1 MAASDSFTPTP
12 TGPNHTAVVP
22 GSTGPF
28 ANFLLPGFG
37 NSARFN
43 GSPIKNT
50 SRWPEAQLGL
60 YDPNPVRPGSY
71 KGPILDA
78 TTGANL
84 EGWNQALNVIA
95 AMNIDA
101 MHEIACQKWP
111 RFWIDRIKRETF
123 PSFKGWERKIT
134 IFRGGLLKQSGMSEW
149 RRINPVP
156 VAGSN
161 HPSNLPGFNTY
172 TYTTEELT
180 GVGFEAGWGSDSIN
194 IDELRNVP
202 DAAAQIKE
210 ILDVGVDYGL
220 SMQEVHNRETYIGIT
235 AMANR
240 SFVMCSDC
248 PCDEGLGARTY
259 IYDSRVG
266 LDARKATSNDVAAA
280 AAQTPAVS
288 ISTGDYIA
296 EVADRSSIENKKI
309 IVKLDQNTL
318 VDGYGQY
325 HAMADKVVDPTT
337 GECAPFAIVNAEGE
351 IEPVNFDMLERLND
365 SLAQR
370 CPEAAIGND
379 AGVPMFAIT
388 LKHDD
393 IDKLIRATPI
403 EWDAW
408 RRSEPKAL
416 IDHYNMTMKTYRRWG
431 IVNDTNQLRLKPV
444 RVIEEYTE
452 AIAKEYGYVGYRS
465 GDDPGLQGKRVMVCL
480 VVNPKMNS
488 KFRFGTNGAPVPVN
502 NPEYFKAPLAIAN
515 VFVNDAFVNQ
525 YEGQPNSVGSGT
537 HFGPA
542 PAMNGQWGWLNI
554 PDRKDNPFGS
564 VGNFYGLFRIHIRP
578 TKYTQ
583 DTTSFIYTRDMQVF
597 KAMIQAQN
605 KIVNPD
611 YTGTAQSAEFATC
624 DCDAIDTVND
634 TSTPAT
640 TIAAGTAIDVDLAQ
654 TPHLALSVGM
664 VAKLVAWSKTG
675 TAAAAETEYDV
686 VVLDSSSWPRV
697 TVAPVSTLTLA
708 NASLQDKVTDL
719 GASASPRYRHKLI
732 VKEAVSSDGTTTYKA
747 FIKAK

>member
-1 MAASDSFTPTP
+1 MTADTFTPTP
-12 TGPNHTAVVP
+12 TGTAHTAVVP
-22 GSTGPF
+22 GQSGPF
-28 ANFLLPGFG
+28 ASFLLPGFG

-60 YDPNPVRPGSY
+60 YDPNPVRPGQY
-71 KGPILDA
+71 AGPILGA
-78 TTGANL
+78 TTDKGASL
-84 EGWNQALNVIA
+84 QGWNQALNVIA

-101 MHEIACQKWP
+101 MHEVACQKWP

-134 IFRGGLLKQSGMSEW
+134 IFRGGLLKQSGMAEW

-180 GVGFEAGWGSDSIN
+180 GVGYEAGWGSDSIN

-220 SMQEVHNRETYIGIT
+220 SMQEVHNRETFIGIT

-240 SFVMCSDC
+240 AFVMCSDC
-248 PCDEGLGARTY
+248 PCDEGLGARVY

-266 LDARKATSNDVAAA
+266 LDARKATEEDVDKATADG
-280 AAQTPAVS
+280 TTDIVV
-288 ISTGDYIA
+288 GNLIA
-296 EVADRSSIENKKI
+296 EVADRSSIENKTT
-309 IVKLDQNTL
+309 IVKLDDKSA
-318 VDGYGQY
+318 DGYGQY
-325 HAMADKVVDPTT
+325 HALAELVTDPTT
-337 GECAPFAIVNAEGE
+337 GEVAPFAIVDAEGE

-379 AGVPMFAIT
+379 GGVPMFAIT

-431 IVNDTNQLRLKPV
+431 IVNDTNQLRLKPI
-444 RVIEEYTE
+444 RVIEDYTE
-452 AIAKEYGYVGYRS
+452 EEAKKYGYVGYRS
-465 GDDPGLQGKRVMVCL
+465 GDDTGLQGKRVMVCL

-488 KFRFGTNGAPVPVN
+488 KTRFGTNGAPVPVN

-554 PDRKDNPFGS
+554 PDRKDNPFGT

-583 DTTSFIYTRDMQVF
+583 DTTSFIYARDTQVF

-605 KIVNPD
+605 RIVNPD
-611 YTGTAQSAEFATC
+611 YTGEEQDVDVVAAKCDSVAASATEF
-624 DCDAIDTVND
+624 
-634 TSTPAT
+634 P
-640 TIAAGTAIDVDLAQ
+640 AGTAIDLQLAQ
-654 TPHLALSVGM
+654 TPHLALSVGQT
-664 VAKLVAWSKTG
+664 AKLKGTG
-675 TAAAAETEYDV
+675 V
-686 VVLDSSSWPRV
+686 VVLDTSSWPVV
-697 TVAPVSTLTLA
+697 TVAPVDKATAESVGLT
-708 NASLQDKVTDL
+708 V
-719 GASASPRYRHKLI
+719 GA
-732 VKEAVSSDGTTTYKA
+732 DGKITVAAGTVLT
-747 FIKAK
+747 AK

>member
-1 MAASDSFTPTP
+1 MSNASDTFTPTP
-12 TGPNHTAVVP
+12 VGAAVTATVP
-22 GSTGPF
+22 GTSGPF
-28 ANFLLPGFG
+28 KDFLLPGFG
-37 NSARFN
+37 NSARFD
-43 GSPIKNT
+43 GSPIRNT
-50 SRWPEAQLGL
+50 SRWPEAQFGL

-71 KGPILDA
+71 NGPVLNADA
-78 TTGANL
+78 SGARL
-84 EGWNQALNVIA
+84 AGFNQALNVIA

-101 MHEIACQKWP
+101 MHEVACQKWP

-149 RRINPVP
+149 RRINSVP
-156 VAGSN
+156 VAGAN

-180 GVGFEAGWGSDSIN
+180 GVGFEAGWGSDPIN

-266 LDARKATSNDVAAA
+266 LDARKATNDDVAKA
-280 AAQTPAVS
+280 AAQGVT
-288 ISTGDYIA
+288 ITENDYIA
-296 EVADRSSIENKKI
+296 EVADRSSIENKTKI
-309 IVKLDQNTL
+309 EKLDQSTMC
-318 VDGYGQY
+318 DSQGQY
-325 HAMADKVVDPTT
+325 HALAENVRDPNT
-337 GECAPFAIVNAEGE
+337 GETAPFAIVNAEGE

-444 RVIEEYTE
+444 RVIENYTAE
-452 AIAKEYGYVGYRS
+452 AAKAYGSVGYRA
-465 GDDPGLQGKRVMVCL
+465 GDDPGLQGKRVFVCL

-488 KFRFGTNGAPVPVN
+488 KYRFGTNGAPVPVN

-554 PDRKDNPFGS
+554 PDRATNPFGT

-578 TKYTQ
+578 TRYTQ
-583 DTTSFIYTRDMQVF
+583 DTTSFIYARDMQVF
-597 KAMIQAQN
+597 KAMTQAQN

-611 YTGTAQSAEFATC
+611 YDGSVKMAEFRSC
-624 DCDAIDTVND
+624 DCDAIDGKVTDANTAETKV
-634 TSTPAT
+634 S
-640 TIAAGTAIDVDLAQ
+640 AGTAIELDLAQ
-654 TPHLALSVGM
+654 TPHLALTVGQT
-664 VAKLVAWSKTG
+664 AKLVGWSKAGNAG
-675 TAAAAETEYDV
+675 TAVETETDV
-686 VVLDSSSWPRV
+686 VVLDTSSWPRV
-697 TVAPVSTLTLA
+697 AVAPVAELTLA
-708 NASLQDKVTDL
+708 DASLVDTV
-719 GASASPRYRHKLI
+719 G
-732 VKEAVSSDGTTTYKA
+732 GTTGAYTHKIGVRADAGDTAYKA
-747 FIKAK
+747 YLKAK

>member
-1 MAASDSFTPTP
+1 MATSDTFTPTP
-12 TGPNHTAVVP
+12 TGASVTPVVP
-22 GSTGPF
+22 GSSGPF
-28 ANFLLPGFG
+28 ASFLLPGFG

-60 YDPNPVRPGSY
+60 YDPNPTARPGSY
-71 KGPILDA
+71 KGSVLDA
-78 TTGANL
+78 TTGATL
-84 EGWNQALNVIA
+84 DGWNQALNVIA

-101 MHEIACQKWP
+101 MHEVACQKWP

-235 AMANR
+235 AMSNR
-240 SFVMCSDC
+240 AFVMCSDC
-248 PCDEGLGARTY
+248 PCDEGLGARSY
-259 IYDSRVG
+259 IYDSRTG
-266 LDARKATSNDVAAA
+266 LDARKATSADVAKA
-280 AAQTPAVS
+280 AAQSPAVT
-288 ISTGDYIA
+288 ISAGDYIA
-296 EVADRSSIENKKI
+296 EVADRSSIENKTI
-309 IVKLDQNTL
+309 IVKLDQDTL
-318 VDGYGQY
+318 CDGYGQY
-325 HAMADKVVDPTT
+325 HALKDLVTDPTT
-337 GECAPFAIVNAEGE
+337 GEAAPFAIVNAEGE

-416 IDHYNMTMKTYRRWG
+416 IDHYNMAMKTYRRWG
-431 IVNDTNQLRLKPV
+431 IINDTNQLRLKPV
-444 RVIEEYTE
+444 RVIESYTA

-465 GDDPGLQGKRVMVCL
+465 GDDTGLKNKRVMVCL

-515 VFVNDAFVNQ
+515 VFVNDVFVNQ

-583 DTTSFIYTRDMQVF
+583 DATSFIYARDTQVF

-605 KIVNPD
+605 RIVNPD
-611 YTGTAQSAEFATC
+611 YTGEEQDVKVLAASCDSVAASATKFTAGA
-624 DCDAIDTVND
+624 AIDLT
-634 TSTPAT
+634 
-640 TIAAGTAIDVDLAQ
+640 LAQ
-654 TPHLALSVGM
+654 TPHLALSVGQT
-664 VAKLVAWSKTG
+664 AKLKGKA
-675 TAAAAETEYDV
+675 V
-686 VVLDSSSWPRV
+686 VVLDTSSWPLV
-697 TVAPVSTLTLA
+697 TVAPVAETTASDVGLTVA
-708 NASLQDKVTDL
+708 ADKTITV
-719 GASASPRYRHKLI
+719 A
-732 VKEAVSSDGTTTYKA
+732 DGTVLT
-747 FIKAK
+747 AK